1 MMTTT
6 QNSIFPTLNPMQNDV
21 EYKAAARIG
30 QQQEGETDQCP
41 AQGNTPAPAAQLA
54 ADQQASEGKP
64 GQQGEDGFVVYGHQL
79 GGQAQGTEGD
89 RDDGGRQ
96 ECKTISDQAQQQQ
109 SLDEQR
115 SSGETQ
121 T

>member
-79 GGQAQGTEGD
+79 GGQAHGNDGAG
-89 RDDGGRQ
+89 DDGARQDGTTYQEPAKRQ
-96 ECKTISDQAQQQQ
+96 E
-109 SLDEQR
+109 ER
-115 SSGETQ
+115 RVGEEGVSKG
-121 T
+121 

>member
-64 GQQGEDGFVVYGHQL
+64 GQPGEDGFVVYGSRSEERR
-79 GGQAQGTEGD
+79 GGE
-89 RDDGGRQ
+89 
-96 ECKTISDQAQQQQ
+96 EVM
-109 SLDEQR
+109 SLCR
-115 SSGETQ
+115 SWLSAVT
-121 T
+121 